1 MSTSRIPKTCLPLL
15 LATLALGAC
24 QSPIVMGDPSAKTAA
39 TGAAGGANAVGQN
52 TALEHCA
59 EPMGTISL
67 VENQGAGW
75 YSIITGEYR
84 LPPTASLLRLMIQQS
99 NCFVVVER
107 GRAGMQAMNRERE
120 LMNSGEMRTGSDFG
134 KGQMVASDYAMTPEV
149 TFSANNAGGIGG
161 AIGGLLPGTAGKLLG
176 AVGGSAKT
184 REASV
189 MLTMVDNRSGVQLAA
204 AEGSASKTDYGAF
217 GALFG
222 GSGGAGLS
230 GYSNTPQGKVLS
242 AAFMDAYNQTVKAL
256 RNYKAQ
262 EVKGGLGKGGKLK
275 VGQ

>member
-1 MSTSRIPKTCLPLL
+1 MTFPQTTKTCVTAL
-15 LATLALGAC
+15 LASLALGAC
-24 QSPIVMGDPSAKTAA
+24 QSPINMGDPSAKTAA
-39 TGAAGGANAVGQN
+39 TGAAGGATAVGQN
-52 TALEHCA
+52 TALEHCT
-59 EPMGTISL
+59 ETLGTISL
-67 VENQGAGW
+67 VENQQANW
-75 YSIITGEYR
+75 YHVLTGQYK
-84 LPPTASLLRLMIQQS
+84 LPPTANLLRLMIQQS

-107 GRAGMQAMNRERE
+107 GRAGMQAMTKERE
-120 LMNSGEMRTGSDFG
+120 LMASGETRAGSDFG
-134 KGQMVASDYAMTPEV
+134 KGQLVASDYAMTPEV
-149 TFSANNAGGIGG
+149 NFSADNTGGIGG

-189 MLTMVDNRSGVQLAA
+189 MLTVVDNRSG
-204 AEGSASKTDYGAF
+204 KTDFGAF